1 VGSAADGEQPVALA
15 KRTAP
20 DVVLM
25 DTWLPRLDGV
35 EATQLIN
42 AGAPGFPNRHAVL
55 LRRLSPNPGCDA
67 RRRGRIPLRPD
78 PAVNRHHPATE
89 LRLEQR
95 RAAIPCSRIASV

>member
-35 EATQLIN
+35 EATVHL
-42 AGAPGFPNRHAVL
+42 
-55 LRRLSPNPGCDA
+55 
-67 RRRGRIPLRPD
+67 
-78 PAVNRHHPATE
+78 
-89 LRLEQR
+89 
-95 RAAIPCSRIASV
+95 RAARTPQL